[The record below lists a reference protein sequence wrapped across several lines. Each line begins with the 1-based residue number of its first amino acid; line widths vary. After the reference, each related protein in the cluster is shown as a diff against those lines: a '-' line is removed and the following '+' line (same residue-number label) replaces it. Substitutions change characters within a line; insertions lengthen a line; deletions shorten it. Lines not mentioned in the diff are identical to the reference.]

1 MLILMIFLGILM
13 IVGGISCMMTP
24 VLGWLA
30 GIFILMVGISAVV
43 RYAVGHEECNIWN
56 LLFGICEC
64 LFGGFLIFNNFAQLA
79 TSFMVAYI
87 ASFCILV
94 YGIVRIVASLI
105 LKKINQALPD
115 EMRSAAWLVAMAA
128 GVLITLTGIVCIVQ
142 PMVSAIAI
150 GWYVLSS
157 GAETLLIAVHGLRRR

>member
-1 MLILMIFLGILM
+1 MLILMIILGILI
-13 IVGGISCMMTP
+13 IVGGISCT
-24 VLGWLA
+24 VFATLGWLA
-30 GIFILMVGISAVV
+30 G
-43 RYAVGHEECNIWN
+43 
-56 LLFGICEC
+56 
-64 LFGGFLIFNNFAQLA
+64 
-79 TSFMVAYI
+79 

-115 EMRSAAWLVAMAA
+115 ETRSAEWLVAMAT